1 MKIEFDEFCLRQF
14 KPGFTGTC
22 LDGIDKE
29 SLLELINLK
38 YQNKNFTWV
47 KDTTFLDGGAEFCK
61 YLVFKNEIPL
71 IKQAVLPITLDL
83 YPFIRSDYFSRV
95 PTELPVLTRF
105 AQLPPGFNLPVA
117 EYISVILYSRA
128 QIKLEFD
135 AKYNKAQNIPPFYL
149 SEDCEYGIVAIMGT
163 AKPYPEP
170 LVPVTMMRNA
180 LGIKYGGNSVEL
192 DTTAYNKSVEF
203 WSKHIMVKSSK

>member
-1 MKIEFDEFCLRQF
+1 MKIEFDEFCMRQF

-22 LDGIDKE
+22 LDGIDKDAI
-29 SLLELINLK
+29 LELINLK
-38 YQNKNFTWV
+38 YQNKDFIWV

-83 YPFIRSDYFSRV
+83 YPFIRSDYFARV
-95 PTELPVLTRF
+95 ATELPVLTRF

-135 AKYNKAQNIPPFYL
+135 AKYNKAQNIPSFYL
-149 SEDCEYGIVAIMGT
+149 SEDCEYGIVAILGT
-163 AKPYPEP
+163 INPEP
-170 LVPVTMMRNA
+170 EPMVPITIMRNA
-180 LGIKYGGNSVEL
+180 LGMEEGGNGTKL
-192 DTTAYNKSVEF
+192 DKIEYQKSVEF
-203 WSKHIMVKSSK
+203 WKNHILVKN

>member
-22 LDGIDKE
+22 LDGLDKE
-29 SLLELINLK
+29 SLLEDINIQYELSK
-38 YQNKNFTWV
+38 IDNSLQY
-47 KDTTFLDGGAEFCK
+47 GGAEFCK
-61 YLVFKNEIPL
+61 YLVFKNYLPL

-83 YPFIRSDYFSRV
+83 YPFIRSDYFARV
-95 PTELPVLTRF
+95 PGELSVLTRF
-105 AQLPPGFNLPVA
+105 AQLPPGFSLPVA
-117 EYISVILYSRA
+117 EYVSVILYTRG
-128 QIKLEFD
+128 QIRLEFD

-170 LVPVTMMRNA
+170 LVPITMMRNA
-180 LGIKYGGNSVEL
+180 LGLEEGGNAEKL
-192 DTTAYNKSVEF
+192 DKEKYQKSVDF
-203 WSKHIMVKSSK
+203 WREHIMVKSSK